1 MPLSGYLLY
10 DIGSPEHTDFQIV
23 GKLNLEEPNKNTHD
37 VTMSN
42 IVLRGCRNVSE
53 IEVIAMAME
62 TGIDSLLLK
71 GLQYPYSQ
79 RHQHE
84 YSTQLKRKQISDK
97 ASEEIQKYENTF
109 AGLPLENKI

>member
-1 MPLSGYLLY
+1 VDETAIISQLVEHPSPVTIKETLVRAENIPLPLSGYLLY
-10 DIGSPEHTDFQIV
+10 EIGSPEHTDFQIV
-23 GKLNLEEPNKNTHD
+23 GKLNLEEPNKNTHE

-42 IVLRGCRNVSE
+42 IVLRGCKNVSE
-53 IEVIAMAME
+53 IEVIVMAME

-84 YSTQLKRKQISDK
+84 YST
-97 ASEEIQKYENTF
+97 
-109 AGLPLENKI
+109 